1 VNLRVWL
8 LTAAVVLT
16 NTSGNFALA
25 IGMKNAPAGAGPIL
39 SLLEP
44 AVLAG
49 IVLLIV
55 WTLLRIRLLGLADLT
70 FVLPVTAVGYVLNAV
85 LGAAVLHEHVSL
97 QRWAG
102 TLLIVAGAALTGLGS
117 SKTEHPR

>member
-1 VNLRVWL
+1 VNWRVWL

-16 NTSGNFALA
+16 NTIGNYALA
-25 IGMKNAPAGAGPIL
+25 VGMRNAPADAGPVL

-55 WTLLRIRLLGLADLT
+55 WTLLRLQLLKRADLT
-70 FVLPVTAVGYVLNAV
+70 FVLPVTAVGYVLNAWM
-85 LGAAVLHEHVSL
+85 GATLLHEHVSV

-102 TLLIVAGAALTGLGS
+102 TLLIVAGAGLTGVGAA
-117 SKTEHPR
+117 KTEPPQ